1 MGEGN
6 VERSKI
12 RIVAIDRTPTSET
25 DGLGETHAGLPLPEF
40 STDHVGSGSGKSPRI
55 LLFDRGPSFRP
66 DLRSPSRRAQWRS
79 RMGPSSG
86 PPPSAARSVLD
97 GREHDGSIVR
107 RRGPRS
113 ATRTDPAIRKLARRV
128 IKKRAHAQPRAVE
141 RPQESDAAARGRSL
155 WTHLGKPGRGGKICQ
170 LRFLKRQLVL
180 PVSMMS
186 QWWVRRS
193 SMAVVILASPKTWG
207 QSAKA
212 RLVVISSEVFS

>member
-1 MGEGN
+1 MRGF
-6 VERSKI
+6 RFPSSP
-12 RIVAIDRTPTSET
+12 R
-25 DGLGETHAGLPLPEF
+25 
-40 STDHVGSGSGKSPRI
+40 HVGSGSGKSPRI

-79 RMGPSSG
+79 RM
-86 PPPSAARSVLD
+86 ARLR
-97 GREHDGSIVR
+97 GHRLR
-107 RRGPRS
+107 RRAASLTAASTTAASCAVG
-113 ATRTDPAIRKLARRV
+113 
-128 IKKRAHAQPRAVE
+128 AHGRPRA
-141 RPQESDAAARGRSL
+141 PIQPSESWHEGSSKSALMLSRAPWSDRKSLTQRRAGSL

>member
-1 MGEGN
+1 M
-6 VERSKI
+6 
-12 RIVAIDRTPTSET
+12 
-25 DGLGETHAGLPLPEF
+25 LGETHAASASRVLHGTWEAE
-40 STDHVGSGSGKSPRI
+40 VGSLPASFCSTADHPSVPTCAAPAGARSGGQGWPV
-55 LLFDRGPSFRP
+55 F
-66 DLRSPSRRAQWRS
+66 
-79 RMGPSSG
+79 G

>member
-1 MGEGN
+1 MGSARRMRGF
-6 VERSKI
+6 RFPSSP
-12 RIVAIDRTPTSET
+12 RTTWEA
-25 DGLGETHAGLPLPEF
+25 E
-40 STDHVGSGSGKSPRI
+40 VGSLPASFCSTADHPSVPTCAAPAGARSGGQGWAR
-55 LLFDRGPSFRP
+55 LRGHR
-66 DLRSPSRRAQWRS
+66 LRRRAASLTAASTTAASCAVGAHGRPRAPIQ
-79 RMGPSSG
+79 PSESWHG
-86 PPPSAARSVLD
+86 
-97 GREHDGSIVR
+97 
-107 RRGPRS
+107 
-113 ATRTDPAIRKLARRV
+113 RV